1 LYDGARKEYTIASR
15 KVFVGNLNFDTTK
28 RELEEALG
36 EAGKITDVHIP
47 VDRNTGKPRGFAFV
61 EFSDS
66 SEAAEAIAR
75 FNGFELSGRAL
86 RINEAEERRPRAPGG
101 PRPSFDRGGGG
112 NSFGGFRDEQSGG
125 GGGDHYG
132 GKPSRPKGSRRGMRG
147 KKRSL

>member
-1 LYDGARKEYTIASR
+1 MYDGARKEHTIASR

-28 RELEEALG
+28 KELEEALG

-47 VDRNTGKPRGFAFV
+47 VDRNTGRPRGFAFV

-86 RINEAEERRPRAPGG
+86 RINEAEERRPRTPRP
-101 PRPSFDRGGGG
+101 PRPSYDGGGG
-112 NSFGGFRDEQSGG
+112 DSFGGMRNDRG